1 MDKKLS
7 EAAREVARA
16 RKQLGTARRKLARYS
31 RAGTSPHSVLTGEWK
46 RADEILSARRKW
58 LLAQPG
64 VVGVGL
70 GHRHRAGIERTE
82 EVCVTVFVD
91 KKLSD
96 AELRREKRKPL
107 PSRITAKGQRIAI
120 DVIKL
125 GKPTPHGANDVI
137 GSIGHK
143 SPAENTGTIGAI
155 AIDLATKER
164 VLLTAGHVAKQ
175 SGEEMTVPSTED
187 GSAVSPGEALMVI
200 RSVVDAAK
208 IRMAHIGAVAP
219 FLPPGTVAGWRPV
232 SDDVNTV
239 VRMYGRTSHGQ
250 SGVIKFVNADV
261 YDFKDTLLVHI
272 QTDEGDSGAAIL
284 DNANLV
290 LGFLFGLAPADL
302 GDFRV
307 FCPASLVLERLG
319 CDIKPN

>member
-16 RKQLGTARRKLARYS
+16 RKQLATARRKLARHS
-31 RAGTSPHSVLTGEWK
+31 RAGTSPHSVLTGQWK
-46 RADEILSARRKW
+46 LADEILSARRKW
-58 LLAQPG
+58 LLARTG

-70 GHRHRAGIERTE
+70 GHRHRAGIERTD

-91 KKLSD
+91 KKLSE
-96 AELRREKRKPL
+96 AELRQGKRKPL

-120 DVIKL
+120 DVIEL
-125 GKPTPHGANDVI
+125 GKPKLHGPNDVI

-143 SPAENTGTIGAI
+143 SPEIAGTIGAI
-155 AIDLATKER
+155 AVDLATKER
-164 VLLTAGHVAKQ
+164 VLLTAGHVAEQ
-175 SGEEMTVPSTED
+175 SGDAITVPSTKD
-187 GSAVSPGEALMVI
+187 GAHVTPGHALVVMTSVI
-200 RSVVDAAK
+200 DAAK
-208 IRMAHIGAVAP
+208 VAIDDINAVLP
-219 FLPPGTVAGWRPV
+219 FLPPGKVAGWRPV

-250 SGVIKFVNADV
+250 SGVVKFVNADV
-261 YDFKDTLLVHI
+261 YDLKDTLLVHI

-284 DNANLV
+284 DNSDLV
-290 LGFLFGLAPADL
+290 LGFLFGLAPTDL
-302 GDFRV
+302 GNFRV